1 MDIVQAAIL
10 NVVQLQGNAINT
22 VVAKQC
28 ASRYPNMNKISN
40 MCTNHIETV
49 QNLDILMKGGNTD
62 TNPINTLLK
71 SMVDAQ
77 QTAKQQQTPE
87 PEWVKKLQDSNSKLH
102 GTVKSLH
109 HRMDALENQPPVV

>member
-1 MDIVQAAIL
+1 MDIIRAAIL
-10 NVVQLQGNAINT
+10 NVVQLQGNAIST

-40 MCTNHIETV
+40 MCTNHIETI

-62 TNPINTLLK
+62 ANPINTLLK

-77 QTAKQQQTPE
+77 QQQNPE
-87 PEWVKKLQDSNSKLH
+87 PEWVKKLQESNSKLH

-109 HRMDALENQPPVV
+109 HRIDALESPPPAV